1 MDDLF
6 CNDRLRHLD
15 SLPLVDLT
23 TAQAQSIGFLGAV
36 QSAVRRHGADL
47 RLVQSDGSVKV
58 FLGRAEYG
66 DAWRRNSRRLIKDVD
81 THPAPASLARLI
93 LDNNLTTAREGAE
106 WEAMRATVA
115 PLMRFKKQSYAT
127 ALNEAAAALADGLA
141 AGEQS
146 LWSLC
151 GAWSAH
157 SVCQPVLGVG
167 FSHAFVLDLVNALRQ
182 CMFHLVRQAVSIP
195 LSGLVSDAL
204 LLRLRATLRDVV
216 IDAVRQYQPGDD
228 TMVAVLLEQRGHM
241 PGQVSDAA
249 LIAELQPVLIGALA
263 AAVHN
268 NSLAMFWTLSR
279 IARHADVADAIAVEA
294 AGFAAGAD
302 ALLTARPRALAAVR
316 EALRLTP
323 VLPFIERCVAEDVVM
338 AGLVIPAG
346 TTVIFSPWTVHRDA
360 ASWPDPLRFDPSRF
374 ADEARVD
381 LTRWFPFGLG
391 HRACIGSNLA
401 LNQLVVS
408 LSHIVQRLHLAMPQ
422 DARALHWLPT
432 WRVLLEPREDGGR
445 LCTQARNSVI
455 PQVENQEGVFA

>member
-1 MDDLF
+1 MKDLSYDD
-6 CNDRLRHLD
+6 RPRHLD

-23 TAQAQSIGFLGAV
+23 TEQARSIGFLGAV
-36 QSAVRRHGADL
+36 QSAVRRYGADL
-47 RLVQSDGSVKV
+47 RLAQQDGSVKV
-58 FLGRAEYG
+58 LLGRAEYG

-141 AGEQS
+141 KGEQS

-167 FSHAFVLDLVNALRQ
+167 FTDAFVLDLVNALRQ
-182 CMFHLVRQAVSIP
+182 CMFHLLRQADAVP

-228 TMVAVLLEQRGHM
+228 TMVAVLLDQEGHVPGHM
-241 PGQVSDAA
+241 PDAA
-249 LIAELQPVLIGALA
+249 LIAKLQPVLIGALA

-279 IARHADVADAIAVEA
+279 IARHADVADAIATEA
-294 AGFAAGAD
+294 SGFAAD
-302 ALLTARPRALAAVR
+302 SDVLLTARPRALAAIR
-316 EALRLTP
+316 EALRLMP
-323 VLPFIERCVAEDVVM
+323 VLPFIERRAAEDVVM
-338 AGLVIPAG
+338 AGLAIPAG
-346 TTVIFSPWTVHRDA
+346 TTVIFSPWIVHRDA
-360 ASWPDPLRFDPSRF
+360 ASWPDPLRYDPARF

-408 LSHIVQRLHLAMPQ
+408 VSHIVMRLHLTMPQ
-422 DARALHWLPT
+422 SVRALHWLPT
-432 WRVLLEPREDGGR
+432 WRVLLEPREDGGMLHASPR
-445 LCTQARNSVI
+445 ETQLSPVSN
-455 PQVENQEGVFA
+455 PEGALA